1 MPSAASWPMRSPHLR
16 RNMASRK
23 GTNSF
28 ASPFRNDL
36 PDWHCQIPGRHPG
49 PPDRN
54 TTWASDDAAL
64 RARNLGIVGGHLC
77 RPSSIGSPASDSC
90 GRHCHQRIP
99 GERGRG
105 RERER
110 ASHDVQAC
118 AALELLASQRTSCR
132 LLSFLRGTNRTSSAL
147 HDYSLFVCC
156 QVAATDRAALECN
169 QPPKSRPTGMICFK
183 CECH

>member
-1 MPSAASWPMRSPHLR
+1 MRSPHLR

-64 RARNLGIVGGHLC
+64 SARNLGIVGGHLC

-105 RERER
+105 RERESEPR
-110 ASHDVQAC
+110 CSGVRCAGASRKPTHVLQA
-118 AALELLASQRTSCR
+118 AELLERNQQNKLSVTRLFTVR
-132 LLSFLRGTNRTSSAL
+132 LLPG
-147 HDYSLFVCC
+147 CC
-156 QVAATDRAALECN
+156 YR
-169 QPPKSRPTGMICFK
+169 PSRTGMNPKPQSATQISADGNDLLQM
-183 CECH
+183 